1 MLKKEKKPKVRN
13 SLFSINNYLVFFL
26 MISFIVTCC
35 FLLFLHSMEL
45 TKDEIEGSA
54 KITFLNVLLLSLICT
69 VIDGFRRKNTIE
81 RPVKRILE
89 ATHRITRG
97 DFTARIEPIHTGKH
111 QNEFDVIISDFNK
124 MAEEISGIE
133 TFRTDFIAN
142 VSHEIKTP
150 ISVIHNY
157 ATILQTPGLPEKKR
171 MEYAKTMSDA
181 SARLA
186 DLITNILKLSKLEN
200 QQIFPEYQEFNLT
213 EQICECLIGFEEVWE
228 EKHIELDTELDEDVI
243 IKSDDQLLTLVWN
256 NLLSNAMKF
265 TDKGGMVKVALKDK
279 DDYVEVTIAD
289 SGCGMT
295 PEAGKHIFE
304 KFYQAD
310 KSHAT
315 KGNGLG
321 LALVKRV
328 VDIIGGEIS
337 VESALGKGSRFTV
350 RIKK

>member
-69 VIDGFRRKNTIE
+69 VIDSFRRKNTIE

-157 ATILQTPGLPEKKR
+157 ATILQTPGLPEEKR

>member
-1 MLKKEKKPKVRN
+1 
-13 SLFSINNYLVFFL
+13 
-26 MISFIVTCC
+26 
-35 FLLFLHSMEL
+35 MEL

-69 VIDGFRRKNTIE
+69 VIDSFRRKNTIE

-157 ATILQTPGLPEKKR
+157 ATILQTPGLPEEKR

>member
-69 VIDGFRRKNTIE
+69 VIDSFRRKNTIE

-97 DFTARIEPIHTGKH
+97 DFTARIEPIHTDKH

-157 ATILQTPGLPEKKR
+157 ATILQTPGLPEEKR

-243 IKSDDQLLTLVWN
+243 IKLDDQLLTLVWN

>member
-69 VIDGFRRKNTIE
+69 VIDSFRRKNTIE

-97 DFTARIEPIHTGKH
+97 DFTARIEPIHTDKH

-157 ATILQTPGLPEKKR
+157 ATILQTPGLPEEKR